1 MLKRIMI
8 AIGFSAILI
17 APVTSWAK
25 DDRWG
30 NFSPREKEHILQNY
44 QRWNSMPEKDKEQL
58 KQEWKRYQ
66 DMPQDQRDQIR
77 QKYED
82 QRHRRGR

>member
-1 MLKRIMI
+1 
-8 AIGFSAILI
+8 
-17 APVTSWAK
+17 
-25 DDRWG
+25 
-30 NFSPREKEHILQNY
+30 
-44 QRWNSMPEKDKEQL
+44 MPEKDKEQL

-82 QRHRRGR
+82 QRRRRGR